1 MTTTGGLLSAP
12 RHGFRLWFAVFSGI
26 FHWMVHITA
35 CAAIAP
41 YTCRYPNAVWAIN
54 GLTALTGAATVVA
67 MYWSWLLVR
76 AAGDASSEESDLD
89 GRSMFLGLFGLL
101 TGAISLLLI
110 IWEGLYVPFL
120 SGCS

>member
-1 MTTTGGLLSAP
+1 MTATRGLLSAP

-26 FHWMVHITA
+26 FHWMVHICA

-41 YTCRYPNAVWAIN
+41 YTCQHPWAEWVIDAIT
-54 GLTALTGAATVVA
+54 GVTAAATIVA
-67 MYWSWLLVR
+67 MYWSWALVR
-76 AAGDASSEESDLD
+76 VAQDASQEQSDLD
-89 GRSMFLGLFGLL
+89 GRSLFLGMFGLL
-101 TGAISLLLI
+101 TGGISLVLI